1 MQFGLMFFAA
11 PKGAAAQETYRTM
24 LAASRLADEGELAAV
39 WTPERHF
46 DQFGG
51 VFPNPVVTSAA
62 LATVTS
68 RVQLRAGSCI
78 SPLHNTVRLAEDWST
93 VDNLSGGRVAISFG
107 AGWNVND
114 FALCPERY
122 ADRREVMFEQL
133 ELVRRLWRGD
143 SVELANGLGKPTELS
158 LYPRPVQPE
167 LPVWL
172 TSSGSVQTFA
182 DAGARGAN
190 LLTHLI
196 GQDQAQL
203 ADKIKVYRQA
213 RADAGLVPDAG
224 VVSLML
230 HTHLTEDPERAR
242 AVTREPFREY
252 LRSAVRLETKSAKG
266 GGTISGGLAA
276 PAEDLPEDVLEEL
289 LEMTYER
296 YLDGGSLIGSA
307 DSCLPLAK
315 EFEAIGVDEIA
326 CLIDFGLTSDDIL
339 AGLPELLRL
348 AGRLR

>member
-1 MQFGLMFFAA
+1 MFFAA
-11 PKGAAAQETYRTM
+11 PKGAEAAEAYRTM
-24 LAASRLADEGELAAV
+24 LAASRLADDGGLDAV

-68 RVQLRAGSCI
+68 RIQLRAGSCI
-78 SPLHNTVRLAEDWST
+78 SPLHNTVRLAEDWAV

-114 FALCPERY
+114 FALWPERY
-122 ADRREVMFEQL
+122 ADRRAVMFEQL
-133 ELVRRLWRGD
+133 EMIRRLWRGD
-143 SVELANGLGKPTELS
+143 RIELPNGLAKPAELS
-158 LYPRPVQPE
+158 LFPRPIQPE

-172 TSSGSVQTFA
+172 TSSGNVQTFA
-182 DAGARGAN
+182 DAGAHGAN
-190 LLTHLI
+190 VLTHLI
-196 GQDQAQL
+196 GQDLAQL
-203 ADKIKVYRQA
+203 TEKIKVYRKA
-213 RADAGLVPDAG
+213 RAEAGLAPEAG

-242 AVTREPFREY
+242 MLTREPFREY
-252 LRSAVRLETKSAKG
+252 LRSAVVLETKSAKG
-266 GGTISGGLAA
+266 GGTISGGLASPGA
-276 PAEDLPEDVLEEL
+276 DLPADVLEEL

-307 DSCLPLAK
+307 DSCLPLIK

-326 CLIDFGLTSDDIL
+326 CLIDFGLASDDIV

-348 AGRLR
+348 ADQLR